1 MGNIINECKFDI
13 SRKRGVTRISINSMH
28 LNSVIMI
35 MPEDLQ
41 CLKVIASIGGCKA
54 PVRVSSQSLG
64 GFLGIS
70 PQTASRRLQ
79 SLEKQKLLERVLTP
93 EGQDVMVTPAGESVL
108 WREYEDYCRI
118 FGGDHHRYTLRG
130 RVITGLGEGRYYMSL
145 EPYRV
150 QFKRHLGF
158 LPYPGTLNIR
168 LDPRS
173 LPVRKRLDALEWIPI
188 EGFVADERTF
198 GSVRCLP
205 CRIGE
210 TQCGIIV
217 PGRTHYPE
225 DIVEI
230 VAPVGL
236 REAAGIKDGDEI
248 EVEVEK

>member
-1 MGNIINECKFDI
+1 
-13 SRKRGVTRISINSMH
+13 MH
-28 LNSVIMI
+28 LNFDFMI

-41 CLKVIASIGGCKA
+41 CLKVIARMGGSQR

-64 GFLGIS
+64 ESLGIS

-79 SLEKQKLLERVLTP
+79 SLERQKLVERSLTP
-93 EGQDVMVTPAGESVL
+93 DGQDIMVTSTGESVL
-108 WREYEDYCRI
+108 RREYEEYCQI
-118 FGGDHHRYTLRG
+118 FGEDHHKYTLKG
-130 RVITGLGEGRYYMSL
+130 SVITGLGEGRYYMSL

-150 QFKRHLGF
+150 QFERHLGF
-158 LPYPGTLNIR
+158 VPFPGTLNIR

-173 LPVRKRLDALEWIPI
+173 LPVRKRLEGLEWIPI
-188 EGFVADERTF
+188 EGFVADQRTF
-198 GSVRCLP
+198 GSVRCIP

-210 TQCGIIV
+210 IKCGIVV

-225 DIVEI
+225 DVLEI

-236 REAAGIKDGDEI
+236 RDALGISDGDTV

>member
-1 MGNIINECKFDI
+1 
-13 SRKRGVTRISINSMH
+13 MH
-28 LNSVIMI
+28 LNSVIMV

-41 CLKVIASIGGCKA
+41 CLKVIARMGGCQG

-64 GFLGIS
+64 AFLGIS

-79 SLEKQKLLERVLTP
+79 SLERQKMVERSLTP

-108 WREYEDYCRI
+108 RREYEDYCRI
-118 FGGDHHRYTLRG
+118 FGEDHHRYTLRG
-130 RVITGLGEGRYYMSL
+130 QVITGLGEGRYYMSL

-150 QFKRHLGF
+150 QFSRRLGF
-158 LPYPGTLNIR
+158 VPYPGTLNIR

-173 LPVRKRLDALEWIPI
+173 LPVRKRLEALEWITI

-205 CRIGE
+205 CRVGE
-210 TQCGIIV
+210 TPCGIVV

-236 REAAGIKDGDEI
+236 REKLGIKDGDEVD
-248 EVEVEK
+248 VEVEK